1 MANLSASRMPV
12 QVPALILA
20 AAVLLWGWHQSLLI
34 YAVIAAVLVE
44 GVRVVKFRWQFDD
57 SDFNRLGDVTGVGLV
72 LLLVVQFTD
81 HGLTGIYG
89 VLRWFPM
96 VVLGLT
102 LAQLYSTR
110 DSTPLS
116 AMFPSVR
123 FALKRGRITEPGNLD
138 MRLPFL
144 IACMLSA
151 CAAPQRSA
159 WILPVEAAMLVWL
172 LWANRPPQR
181 SVRAVTVA
189 LLVCVLVAGVAAGA
203 VGATRK
209 ALGPVI
215 MDIMRE
221 RMAHWRDPFRNHTAL
236 GEIGRL
242 KLSDRIVMRI
252 ESPPGIPVPRLL
264 HEATYTHLSNNVW
277 LAGASRFAELTPGA
291 DGTRWDLSE
300 DRRPFST
307 VTIAKSLIRN
317 KAMLAV
323 PAGAFRIEELPVE
336 ELHANSLGALKVQN
350 GPALVRYRVRYA
362 TGAGLR
368 AGPVENDRVVPQRLI
383 DVLSTTLEKLDLPV
397 SMPEQVPDQEHAKA
411 LEHVSEQIGA
421 GTKPIGS
428 GAPTRDPAQIIRG
441 LQEYFSSSF
450 RYSLQLTAPTE
461 ETHPI
466 EDFLLRGHSGHC
478 EFFATATVLLL
489 RAAGIPARYAT
500 GFSVQEY
507 SELEQA
513 WVVRRRHAHAWAV
526 AWVDDR
532 WVAVDTT
539 PVQWFVEEAQG
550 SAWWQPLYD
559 AISWVWH
566 RFSRWRLDS
575 SGEEVE
581 SKKLLWVLLPLLL
594 FLAWRVVRSRRVT
607 NAGKSR
613 IGEPGLARRMRRG
626 TDSEFYQIEQMLAA
640 QGLQRPRHCSPRA
653 WLAQLAVQG
662 ALPQG
667 NSELEEILKLHYR
680 LRFAEDGLDSGQRRQ
695 LAQRVARWLRIATRS
710 ATDSTETA
718 L

>member
-1 MANLSASRMPV
+1 MVNASKSRMTV
-12 QVPALILA
+12 QVPAFLLA
-20 AAVLLWGWHQSLLI
+20 AGVLLWGWHQSLLI
-34 YAVIAAVLVE
+34 YAVIAAILVE
-44 GVRVVKFRWQFDD
+44 GARVVKFRWQFDD

-72 LLLVVQFTD
+72 LLLVVQFSD

-96 VVLGLT
+96 VVLGLV

-123 FALKRGRITEPGNLD
+123 FALKHGRITEPGNID

-159 WILPVEAAMLVWL
+159 WILPAEAAMLLWL
-172 LWANRPPQR
+172 LWMNRPPRR
-181 SVRAVTVA
+181 SVRAMMAA
-189 LLVCVLVAGVAAGA
+189 LLVCVLVAGAAAGS
-203 VGATRK
+203 VGAIRE
-209 ALGPVI
+209 ALGPVFV
-215 MDIMRE
+215 DIMRE

-264 HEATYTHLSNNVW
+264 HEATYSHLINNVW
-277 LAGASRFAELTPGA
+277 LAGASRFAQLSPGA

-300 DRRPFST
+300 DRRPFRT
-307 VTIAKSLIRN
+307 VTIAKNLIRN

-323 PAGAFRIEELPVE
+323 PAGAFRLEELPVE

-368 AGPVENDRVVPQRLI
+368 AGPTDNDRVVPRRLI
-383 DVLSTTLEKLDLPV
+383 DVLSTTLEKLNLPV
-397 SMPEQVPDQEHAKA
+397 SMPEQIP
-411 LEHVSEQIGA
+411 EQIPEQVGA
-421 GTKPIGS
+421 RTNPIGS
-428 GAPTRDPAQIIRG
+428 GDPAQVIRR

-461 ETHPI
+461 EIHPI

-513 WVVRRRHAHAWAV
+513 WLVRRRHAHAWAV
-526 AWVDDR
+526 AWIDDR

-539 PVQWFVEEAQG
+539 PEQWFVEEAQG
-550 SAWWQPLYD
+550 AAWWQSVYD
-559 AISWVWH
+559 AISWLWH

-581 SKKLLWVLLPLLL
+581 SNKLLWVLLPLVL
-594 FLAWRVVRSRRVT
+594 FLAWRVAKSRRVN
-607 NAGKSR
+607 NAGESR
-613 IGEPGLARRMRRG
+613 KGEPGLSRLMGRG

-640 QGLQRPRHCSPRA
+640 QGLRRPRHCSPRA
-653 WLAQLAVQG
+653 WLARLTVQG
-662 ALPQG
+662 VLPQG
-667 NSELEEILKLHYR
+667 SSELEEIVRLHYR
-680 LRFAEDGLDSGQRRQ
+680 LRFAEDGLNGGQRRQ
-695 LAQRVARWLRIATRS
+695 LAQRVARWLRMATRS
-710 ATDSTETA
+710 ATDRTETA
-718 L
+718 G

>member
-1 MANLSASRMPV
+1 MAKLFESRMPV
-12 QVPALILA
+12 QVPVLILA
-20 AAVLLWGWHQSLLI
+20 AGVLLWGWHQSLLI

-44 GVRVVKFRWQFDD
+44 GVRAVKFRWQFDD

-96 VVLGLT
+96 VVLGLM

-172 LWANRPPQR
+172 LWANRPPRR
-181 SVRAVTVA
+181 SVSAMTAA
-189 LLVCVLVAGVAAGA
+189 LLVCVLVAGVAAGT

-209 ALGPVI
+209 AFGPVI

-277 LAGASRFAELTPGA
+277 LAGASRFAALTPGA

-323 PAGAFRIEELPVE
+323 PAGAFRIDELPVE
-336 ELHANSLGALKVQN
+336 ELQANSLGALKVQN

-368 AGPVENDRVVPQRLI
+368 AGPGENDRVVPQRLI
-383 DVLSTTLEKLDLPV
+383 DVLSTTLEKLNLPV
-397 SMPEQVPDQEHAKA
+397 SMPEQKPEPM
-411 LEHVSEQIGA
+411 GA
-421 GTKPIGS
+421 RTKSLNS
-428 GAPTRDPAQIIRG
+428 GAPTGDPVQIIRR

-450 RYSLQLTAPTE
+450 RYSLHLTAPTE
-461 ETHPI
+461 EVHPI
-466 EDFLLRGHSGHC
+466 EDFLLRGLSGHC

-489 RAAGIPARYAT
+489 RAGGIPARYAT

-526 AWVDDR
+526 AWVNDR

-581 SKKLLWVLLPLLL
+581 SNKLLWVLLPLVS
-594 FLAWRVVRSRRVT
+594 FLAWRVAKSRRV
-607 NAGKSR
+607 NSAGKSR
-613 IGEPGLARRMRRG
+613 IGETGLSPLMRRG
-626 TDSEFYQIEQMLAA
+626 TDSEFYQIELMLAA

-667 NSELEEILKLHYR
+667 NSELEEIVSLHYR
-680 LRFAEDGLDSGQRRQ
+680 LRFAEDGLDRGQRRE
-695 LAQRVARWLRIATRS
+695 LVQRVARWLRTATRS
-710 ATDSTETA
+710 ATDGTETA
-718 L
+718 R